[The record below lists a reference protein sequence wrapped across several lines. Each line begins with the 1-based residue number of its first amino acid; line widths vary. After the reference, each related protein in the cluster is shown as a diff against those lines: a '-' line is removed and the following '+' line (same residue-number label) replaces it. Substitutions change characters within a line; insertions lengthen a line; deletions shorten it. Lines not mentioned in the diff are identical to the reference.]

1 MSFLQR
7 YVELVLATA
16 QAGLTYTSNVYDI
29 ERYQKLRDASL
40 ALLADADGLDP
51 AVLAN
56 WVNLDS
62 GYPTP
67 KLDVRA
73 LLLDEQQRIL
83 LIREKADGCWSL
95 PGGWC
100 DVGDSPAAAAVREV
114 REESGLECEAVQ
126 LLALFDKLKHPHPP
140 QLPHAHKAFF
150 LCRMTGGELLTD
162 TSETYG
168 AGWFGLH
175 ELPPLSRDR
184 VVREQLETLHAHVR
198 AGRPE
203 TLFD

>member
-1 MSFLQR
+1 
-7 YVELVLATA
+7 
-16 QAGLTYTSNVYDI
+16 
-29 ERYQKLRDASL
+29 
-40 ALLADADGLDP
+40 
-51 AVLAN
+51 
-56 WVNLDS
+56 
-62 GYPTP
+62 
-67 KLDVRA
+67 
-73 LLLDEQQRIL
+73 
-83 LIREKADGCWSL
+83 
-95 PGGWC
+95 
-100 DVGDSPAAAAVREV
+100 
-114 REESGLECEAVQ
+114 VQ

-168 AGWFGLH
+168 AGWFGLR